1 MTLAIMQPYLFPYI
15 GYWQLINA
23 VETFVIYDDVTF
35 IKQGYIN
42 RNSILINRQKQRFTL
57 NLIGTS
63 SNRLINQIIVGNN
76 QAKLLKTMEQSYA
89 KAPFVVNI
97 MPILEQILNQNE
109 KNLAKFLGFSLQK
122 ISDYLQINTEFIYSS
137 DIKKD
142 VRLKAQNKVIDIAK
156 RLNAA
161 KYINAIGG
169 QKLYSKEQFKKEG
182 IELNFLKTQIQEYKQ
197 FNIDFIPNLSIIDI
211 MMFNTQDE
219 IQKMLKMYELV

>member
-89 KAPFVVNI
+89 KAPFVVNV

>member
-76 QAKLLKTMEQSYA
+76 QAKLLQTMEQSYA
-89 KAPFVVNI
+89 KAPFVVNV

-182 IELNFLKTQIQEYKQ
+182 IELNFLKTQIEEYKQ

>member
-23 VETFVIYDDVTF
+23 VEAFVIYDDVTF

-57 NLIGTS
+57 NLIGAS

-89 KAPFVVNI
+89 KAPFVVDI

-109 KNLAKFLGFSLQK
+109 KNMAKFLGFSLQK

-142 VRLKAQNKVIDIAK
+142 VTLKAQNRVIDIAK
-156 RLNAA
+156 RLNAS

>member
-89 KAPFVVNI
+89 KAPFVVNV

-182 IELNFLKTQIQEYKQ
+182 IELNFLKTQIEEYKQ